1 VADTAT
7 VPHSLTP
14 RELARRWRT
23 SPGKVKAMIRA
34 GRLAAIEIVPGR
46 PRVTP
51 EAIAAAEAGPL
62 AVRPRQQKRRE
73 EIPAHI
79 LAMLAD

>member
-1 VADTAT
+1 MPNNLDRA
-7 VPHSLTP
+7 LTP

-23 SPGKVKAMIRA
+23 SPCRIKAMIRTGKLPA
-34 GRLAAIEIVPGR
+34 FEIVPGR

-51 EAIAAAEAGPL
+51 EAIAAAECGVL
-62 AVRPRQQKRRE
+62 AVKPRQQKRRE